1 MKLYLV
7 SLHELLDLLLNHKVK
22 DKIAFPS
29 NVELQRKTKHNID
42 EYAQKRKP
50 PRIESEKILFE
61 SEPIVQPSTS
71 EYRRKKENPFIIK
84 PRYNTAQQA
93 LTLKRN

>member
-29 NVELQRKTKHNID
+29 IVEL
-42 EYAQKRKP
+42 
-50 PRIESEKILFE
+50 
-61 SEPIVQPSTS
+61 
-71 EYRRKKENPFIIK
+71 
-84 PRYNTAQQA
+84 
-93 LTLKRN
+93 